1 MSVLDV
7 KLWYSLSNF
16 ISLESYQK
24 VNNVGGLTLKYVLYN
39 FSSILILEFYQIRD
53 FFWKMKF
60 IYTSFSVANYFLRI
74 YLSFARTKK
83 ITFSS
88 ISLYLMNTQITSLQC
103 WKTRNLLLLENYFV
117 KTAYIKFD
125 FVMKKKLYF
134 CWKTISY
141 VRNCTPITNLRHQ
154 SVIKVFLSNF

>member
-1 MSVLDV
+1 MGYTLKVRGKSYVSVLDV

-16 ISLESYQK
+16 ISLKSYQK

-74 YLSFARTKK
+74 YVSFARTKK

-88 ISLYLMNTQITSLQC
+88 ITLYLMNTQITVWKNEKFTLTWKIFRENSLYTC
-103 WKTRNLLLLENYFV
+103 NEK
-117 KTAYIKFD
+117 KYI
-125 FVMKKKLYF
+125 
-134 CWKTISY
+134 
-141 VRNCTPITNLRHQ
+141 
-154 SVIKVFLSNF
+154 SVEKQ